1 MSESIRNKV
10 IIITGGGTGLG
21 RDTALLLGQNGAQVI
36 VSDFNNEEGEKTA
49 QDVVNAG
56 GAAEFIPCDVSKT
69 DDVVALHQQVI
80 SKFDRI
86 DGALNNAGIAGQLGL
101 AVADYPEDLFDKV
114 IAVNLKGVWLCMRE
128 QINQMLTQR
137 TGGSIVNMA
146 SAAGLVALP
155 NGAYTASKHGV
166 VGLTK
171 SAALNYSKNG
181 IRTNAV
187 CPGYVYTPATAPA
200 IDKDEIRDALIKKH
214 PIGRL
219 GDMREISEAV
229 LWLLSD
235 ESSFV
240 TGHAMPVDGGLTA
253 V

>member
-1 MSESIRNKV
+1 M
-10 IIITGGGTGLG
+10 
-21 RDTALLLGQNGAQVI
+21 
-36 VSDFNNEEGEKTA
+36 
-49 QDVVNAG
+49 NAG

>member
-1 MSESIRNKV
+1 
-10 IIITGGGTGLG
+10 
-21 RDTALLLGQNGAQVI
+21 
-36 VSDFNNEEGEKTA
+36 
-49 QDVVNAG
+49 
-56 GAAEFIPCDVSKT
+56 
-69 DDVVALHQQVI
+69 
-80 SKFDRI
+80 
-86 DGALNNAGIAGQLGL
+86 
-101 AVADYPEDLFDKV
+101 
-114 IAVNLKGVWLCMRE
+114 MRE